1 MAHYRYLQHAQ
12 RYGSAQYYVDD
23 KEIVQVIGDS
33 RIAWSVGDKWAMKNR
48 TRSDVTNAN
57 SLNVEICVNKDG
69 NYEKAVYNA
78 TELVKN
84 LMIKFNRPADCVVRH
99 FDASGKICPRS
110 MSANNWQKWWE
121 FKVAIQKPRELIID
135 LDRDS
140 IAKEVKQVEIKEKT
154 RFESKNGLDMII
166 TYPQNLRIQLAE
178 GLTLRQTGRYGIN
191 GTFFD
196 TKNVKSADG
205 CCMIAVDQGVPIQVK
220 NDFDCLKK
228 GIFVIDRAGNMYVDR
243 IGHLDE
249 WTRSDVYF
257 AVGGLQLLPDYDPQ
271 GHYWQRDVLRHAW
284 HTGIGYKDGEVYL
297 ITTSVRCDMA
307 TFRNKLKTLGLEGAI
322 ALDGGGS
329 TQMNFKGRGIH
340 QARGL
345 NTIIRIKDWM

>member
-1 MAHYRYLQHAQ
+1 MNHYRYLQNAQ
-12 RYGSAQYYVDD
+12 RYGSAHYYVDD
-23 KEIVQVIGDS
+23 KEIIQTIGDS
-33 RIAWSVGDKWAMKNR
+33 RIAWSVGDTWAKKNR

-57 SLNVEICVNKDG
+57 SINVEMCVNSDG
-69 NYEKAVYNA
+69 DYEQTFKNTV
-78 TELVKN
+78 ELVKN
-84 LMIKFNRPADCVVRH
+84 LMIRFNVPVDRVVRH

-110 MSANNWQKWWE
+110 MCENNWRKWWE
-121 FKVAIQKPRELIID
+121 FKYEIAKPRELIID

-140 IAKEVKQVEIKEKT
+140 TAKEVKTMETKEKT

-178 GLTLRQTGRYGIN
+178 GLTLRQTGEYGIN

-196 TKNVKSADG
+196 TRNVKGADG

-243 IGHLDE
+243 IGHLKE

-329 TQMNFKGRGIH
+329 TQMNFKGRGLH
-340 QARGL
+340 QRRGL
-345 NTIIRIKDWM
+345 NTIIRLENK